1 VKLLRHGTQGTGAFS
16 KGVQERIVMKSQSG
30 LPLIMLVMGMLVAGH
45 SAAASTENSDSDK
58 IKALDNVCPRCVK
71 VASDV
76 LALRV
81 EHCQVK
87 NTSFEMM
94 VGTMRSDPMYGFM
107 LAVDSMVAPATYK
120 TVMTAAA
127 THVDCDNPNN
137 WIVMTQQALKKE
149 TPKTS
154 LS

>member
-1 VKLLRHGTQGTGAFS
+1 MKLQRCLQLMMVA
-16 KGVQERIVMKSQSG
+16 
-30 LPLIMLVMGMLVAGH
+30 MGMLVAGH
-45 SAAASTENSDSDK
+45 AAAASAEKIDSDK
-58 IKALDNVCPRCVK
+58 IKALDDVCPRCVK
-71 VASDV
+71 VARDV

-81 EHCQVK
+81 EHCKVQ
-87 NTSFEMM
+87 NAYFEMM

-107 LAVDSMVAPATYK
+107 LAVDSMVAPAAYK

-137 WIVMTQQALKKE
+137 WINMTQQALKKE